1 MFILFGTKTRF
12 KTLST
17 GQFYCPQCRTRRTYE
32 LRLARDYFTLY
43 FIPIFPIHKRGEIVT
58 CTTCGTNFQ
67 KEVLATPAPAS
78 TPLDRM
84 AQQARADMDSG
95 TPIEFVRQKLINTG
109 LARDLADQ
117 TIEQAAG
124 PDRRVC
130 PNDALTYRATVER
143 CAQCGASLIAAARPD

>member
-32 LRLARDYFTLY
+32 LRQARDYFTLY
-43 FIPIFPIHKRGEIVT
+43 FIPIFPIHTRGEVVT
-58 CTTCGTNFQ
+58 CQTCGTNFQ
-67 KEVLATPAPAS
+67 KDVLAMAEPAN

-84 AQQARADMDSG
+84 TREARADMDGG

-109 LARDLADQ
+109 LARDLVEQ
-117 TIEQAAG
+117 TIAQAAG
-124 PDRRVC
+124 SDRRVC
-130 PNDALTYRATVER
+130 PNDALTYRSTVER
-143 CAQCGASLIAAARPD
+143 CAQCGARLVAAASA